1 MSPLPTSTYLTDDL
15 CELFGDAVEG
25 CRIIMFSAP
34 TGCGKSVQSRG
45 LLRLYGIP
53 FVECHGSEADLAE
66 HIESGIGRD
75 GHAVS
80 DRGETTLP
88 PGDRGVRRGTC
99 RRDAVLVDD
108 LQLLASPSDQRVL
121 AELIATHPET
131 LFVLCGRCPLPAWLS
146 SFEAARQTLTIE
158 PEDLVLDEAS
168 LRRLFDGRHA
178 KHTDDLLHEIIGY
191 TKGYPLL
198 TSILMEGL
206 RKQHARGNDL
216 VLSDELKE
224 RSMLR
229 LYSFYDEM
237 VYRAFTADERHLLLC
252 LAPFDHLDD
261 GFAVALTGDSRAP
274 QMIARLRVETRMFRT
289 NSLSTLSFWSV
300 FQSYLL
306 WRMRKD
312 WSSDEREEVYSNA
325 AGYFEASGDIVDA
338 VKCYDLYE
346 NREKVIELLSRHSR
360 KNPRMGSYRELAP
373 YYFSLTDQ
381 EARVSPD
388 LMSGLSMAEMLFGN
402 YERSD
407 HWYDV
412 LSECVSSADT
422 TPQDRKQA
430 QSDLYYLDMALLQR
444 TSGQETG
451 LIISMVKAIASGL
464 LDRESFSFSVTSGLP
479 SILNGGRD
487 FSAWVGRDRLLY
499 KTMAKPIVSLLGKDG
514 AGLPLC
520 AITESLFEKGEEV
533 SPYIVSLASSVPD
546 VRLRGT
552 PDIEYAIVG
561 LLARIHIA
569 RNRPQE
575 ARSLVA
581 DLQRQ
586 FLADGDSAFL
596 PNIEASIVRIAL
608 YQGDGATWKRWLAT
622 RAPKVTLS
630 PYGMDRYLYQ
640 TLALAYLAEGK
651 NEAVLLAMAPWRTV
665 FERCNRTIDLIGLH
679 ALTAIALYRAA
690 CPSEARGAS
699 DAHMHAPSPDQVPH
713 QGSPYAPGPVP
724 SSWSME
730 LAKALEGAH
739 EFGYVRPISQYG
751 IAILPLLERCGYG
764 GDPEWF
770 DDVMSDTR
778 LRATY
783 YPRYLQ
789 PRHKLLE
796 PLTSTEQ
803 KVLRLLAG
811 DMSNAR
817 IGEVLDIKLPT
828 VKTHVSHIMQKLD
841 VSSRAQAKT
850 AAREM
855 DLL

>member
-1 MSPLPTSTYLTDDL
+1 VSPLPTSTYLTDDL

-34 TGCGKSVQSRG
+34 TGCGKSVQSRE

-53 FVECHGSEADLAE
+53 FVECHGSEPDLAE
-66 HIESGIGRD
+66 HIERGIG
-75 GHAVS
+75 GVSHAAS
-80 DRGETTLP
+80 DRGEETP
-88 PGDRGVRRGTC
+88 PLGIVRRGSC
-99 RRDAVLVDD
+99 HRDAVLVDD
-108 LQLLASPSDQRVL
+108 LQLLESPSDQRVL
-121 AELIATHPET
+121 ADLIAAHPET

-146 SFEAARQTLTIE
+146 SFEAALQTLTIE
-158 PEDLVLDEAS
+158 PEDLVLDEVS
-168 LRRLFDGRHA
+168 LKRLFDGHHV
-178 KHTDDLLHEIIGY
+178 KHTDDLLHEVIGY

-206 RKQHARGNDL
+206 RKQHARGNGL
-216 VLSDELKE
+216 VLSDEAKE

-229 LYSFYDEM
+229 LYSIYDEM

-252 LAPFDHLDD
+252 LAPFDHFDD
-261 GFAVALTGDSRAP
+261 ELAVALTSDVHAP
-274 QMIARLRVETRMFRT
+274 QMIARLRTSTRMFRT
-289 NSLSTLSFWSV
+289 NSFETLSFWPV
-300 FQSYLL
+300 FRSYLL

-312 WSSDEREEVYSNA
+312 WSSDERRGAYSNA
-325 AGYFEASGDIVDA
+325 AKYFEASEDIA
-338 VKCYDLYE
+338 NAIKCYDLCE
-346 NREKVIELLSRHSR
+346 NREKVVGLLSRHSR

-373 YYFSLTDQ
+373 YYFSLTDR
-381 EARVSPD
+381 EAHTSPD

-407 HWYDV
+407 HWYDA
-412 LSECVSSADT
+412 LSELMNSADT
-422 TPQDRKQA
+422 TPRVREQA

-499 KTMAKPIVSLLGKDG
+499 RTMAKPIVSLLGKDG
-514 AGLPLC
+514 VGLPLC

-533 SPYIVSLASSVPD
+533 SQYIVGLASSVPD

-561 LLARIHIA
+561 LLARIHVA
-569 RNRPQE
+569 RNRPSE
-575 ARSLVA
+575 ARSLMN
-581 DLQRQ
+581 DLKKQ
-586 FLADGDSAFL
+586 FLANGENDFL
-596 PNIEASIVRIAL
+596 PNVEASIARIAL

-640 TLALAYLAEGK
+640 TLALTYLAEGK
-651 NEAVLLAMAPWRTV
+651 NEAVLLATAPWRTV

-690 CPSEARGAS
+690 CPGQTRDATT
-699 DAHMHAPSPDQVPH
+699 AHMHAPSPDQVPC
-713 QGSPYAPGPVP
+713 QGLPDAPDPVP

-739 EFGYVRPISQYG
+739 RFGYVRPISQYG

-764 GDPEWF
+764 EDPEWF
-770 DDVMSDTR
+770 DGVMSDTR

-803 KVLRLLAG
+803 KVLRLLVS